1 MDPQGIV
8 FLLLFF
14 CWFQWCT
21 YANLQGER
29 ALSFVVKTGD
39 GLTRKARHQLTS
51 SKEPLGGVTGCC
63 LFVRLSFHMCC
74 FDCVFLGVVFG

>member
-8 FLLLFF
+8 LFVVFFL
-14 CWFQWCT
+14 WFQWCT

-51 SKEPLGGVTGCC
+51 SEEPLGGVTGV
-63 LFVRLSFHMCC
+63 LFVCEIEFSYVLF
-74 FDCVFLGVVFG
+74 